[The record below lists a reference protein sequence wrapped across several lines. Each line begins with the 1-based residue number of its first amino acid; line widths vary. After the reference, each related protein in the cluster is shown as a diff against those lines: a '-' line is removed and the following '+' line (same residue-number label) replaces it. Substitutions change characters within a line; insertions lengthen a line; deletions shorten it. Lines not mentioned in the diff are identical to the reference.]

1 MTNTL
6 PTTPNPLASH
16 SVMQM
21 LDVAMSSI
29 IGDYDDAD
37 LVPEWQWVKQMAS
50 HEHVGV
56 KDDSAYE
63 YTLNLAME
71 LDAIPPALQPLLTA
85 AQQAGVNYILFYNGQ
100 PPRPS
105 PRSSTNNIKGQPS
118 PAGPLHHWRHRT

>member
-1 MTNTL
+1 MTNLL
-6 PTTPNPLASH
+6 PATMNPLAGH

-29 IGDYDDAD
+29 IGDYAD

-71 LDAIPPALQPLLTA
+71 LDAIPPAFQPLLTA
-85 AQQAGVNYILFYNGQ
+85 AQQAGVNYVLFYNG
-100 PPRPS
+100 
-105 PRSSTNNIKGQPS
+105 
-118 PAGPLHHWRHRT
+118 

>member
-1 MTNTL
+1 MTNLL
-6 PTTPNPLASH
+6 PATTNPLAGH

-37 LVPEWQWVKQMAS
+37 LVPEWQWVKQRAS

-63 YTLNLAME
+63 FTLNLTME

-85 AQQAGVNYILFYNGQ
+85 AQQAGVNYILFYNG
-100 PPRPS
+100 
-105 PRSSTNNIKGQPS
+105 
-118 PAGPLHHWRHRT
+118 

>member
-6 PTTPNPLASH
+6 PVTPDPLAGH
-16 SVMQM
+16 TVMQM

-56 KDDSAYE
+56 KDDFVYE
-63 YTLNLAME
+63 FTLNLAME
-71 LDAIPPALQPLLTA
+71 LDDIPPTLQPLLA
-85 AQQAGVNYILFYNGQ
+85 AATQAGVSYILFYND
-100 PPRPS
+100 
-105 PRSSTNNIKGQPS
+105 
-118 PAGPLHHWRHRT
+118 

>member
-1 MTNTL
+1 MTKLL
-6 PTTPNPLASH
+6 PATTSPLTGH
-16 SVMQM
+16 TVMRM

-37 LVPEWQWVKQMAS
+37 LVPEWKWVKQMAS

-71 LDAIPPALQPLLTA
+71 LDAIPSALQPLLTA
-85 AQQAGVNYILFYNGQ
+85 AQQAGVNYILFYNG
-100 PPRPS
+100 
-105 PRSSTNNIKGQPS
+105 
-118 PAGPLHHWRHRT
+118 

>member
-1 MTNTL
+1 MTPIF
-6 PTTPNPLASH
+6 PTTPNPLAGH

-37 LVPEWQWVKQMAS
+37 LVPEWQWVKQRAS

-56 KDDSAYE
+56 KDDSTYE
-63 YTLNLAME
+63 FTLNLAME

-85 AQQAGVNYILFYNGQ
+85 AQQAGVNYILFYNG
-100 PPRPS
+100 
-105 PRSSTNNIKGQPS
+105 
-118 PAGPLHHWRHRT
+118 

>member
-1 MTNTL
+1 MTNLL
-6 PTTPNPLASH
+6 PATTNPLAGH

-37 LVPEWQWVKQMAS
+37 LVPEWQWVKQRAS

-63 YTLNLAME
+63 FTLNLAME
-71 LDAIPPALQPLLTA
+71 LDAIPPALRPLLTA
-85 AQQAGVNYILFYNGQ
+85 AQQAGVNYILFYNG
-100 PPRPS
+100 
-105 PRSSTNNIKGQPS
+105 
-118 PAGPLHHWRHRT
+118 

>member
-6 PTTPNPLASH
+6 PTTPNPLAGH

-29 IGDYDDAD
+29 IGDYDYDD
-37 LVPEWQWVKQMAS
+37 LVPEWQWVKRMAS

-71 LDAIPPALQPLLTA
+71 LDTIPSTLQPLLTA
-85 AQQAGVNYILFYNGQ
+85 AELAGVNYILFYNG
-100 PPRPS
+100 
-105 PRSSTNNIKGQPS
+105 
-118 PAGPLHHWRHRT
+118 

>member
-1 MTNTL
+1 MTNTI
-6 PTTPNPLASH
+6 PATPDSLAGH

-37 LVPEWQWVKQMAS
+37 LVPEWQWVKRMAS

-63 YTLNLAME
+63 FTLNLAME
-71 LDAIPPALQPLLTA
+71 LDAIPPALHPLLTA
-85 AQQAGVNYILFYNGQ
+85 AQQAGVNYILFYNGE

-105 PRSSTNNIKGQPS
+105 HHSSTNNIKGQPS
-118 PAGPLHHWRHRT
+118 QAGPLHHWSHRT

>member
-6 PTTPNPLASH
+6 PTTPNPLVGH

-29 IGDYDDAD
+29 IDDYDDAD
-37 LVPEWQWVKQMAS
+37 LVPEWQWVKRMAS

-71 LDAIPPALQPLLTA
+71 LDAIPPARPPLLTA
-85 AQQAGVNYILFYNGQ
+85 AQQAGVN
-100 PPRPS
+100 
-105 PRSSTNNIKGQPS
+105 
-118 PAGPLHHWRHRT
+118 

>member
-1 MTNTL
+1 MTNTI
-6 PTTPNPLASH
+6 PATPDSLAGH

-63 YTLNLAME
+63 YILNLAME
-71 LDAIPPALQPLLTA
+71 LDAIPLVLQPLLTA
-85 AQQAGVNYILFYNGQ
+85 AQQAGMNYILFYND
-100 PPRPS
+100 
-105 PRSSTNNIKGQPS
+105 
-118 PAGPLHHWRHRT
+118 